1 MTVDHDEPEGVRIFL
16 KEQISAISAMVG
28 TFTFLDK
35 KSLMGDALQ
44 LAKQAQLHNDVPVGA
59 LVVNQIGE
67 IIGSGKNEREK
78 SNDPLAHAELVA
90 IRDAAKKL
98 NSYRFDDLTLVVT
111 LEPCAMCAGAI
122 AQSRF
127 SRLVFG
133 AFDEK
138 AGAVGSKW
146 DLLRDPRQ
154 LHKPEV
160 ISGVLEK
167 ECAALLSEFFNNKR

>member
-1 MTVDHDEPEGVRIFL
+1 MDY
-16 KEQISAISAMVG
+16 
-28 TFTFLDK
+28 

-127 SRLVFG
+127 KRLIFG

-138 AGAVGSKW
+138 AGAVGSVW
-146 DLLRDPRQ
+146 DLLRDPRA
-154 LHKPEV
+154 LSKVEV
-160 ISGVLEK
+160 VSGVLID
-167 ECAALLSEFFNNKR
+167 ECANLLKDFFASKR